1 MYADGIGLPS
11 VLVLCAVVLI
21 CWLVL
26 CSSEMAGGRND
37 AAIAQ
42 ALAAMAHVLAQAN
55 EQAAIGRQ
63 NEGEAEERRLD
74 RNILYIEGIGTKAT
88 RN

>member
-1 MYADGIGLPS
+1 VCCCSYL
-11 VLVLCAVVLI
+11 LVG
-21 CWLVL
+21 LVL
-26 CSSEMAGGRND
+26 CSSEMAGGRID

-55 EQAAIGRQ
+55 KQAAIGRQ

-74 RNILYIEGIGTKAT
+74 RLLRNHPPTFKGRFDPEGAQTWI
-88 RN
+88 